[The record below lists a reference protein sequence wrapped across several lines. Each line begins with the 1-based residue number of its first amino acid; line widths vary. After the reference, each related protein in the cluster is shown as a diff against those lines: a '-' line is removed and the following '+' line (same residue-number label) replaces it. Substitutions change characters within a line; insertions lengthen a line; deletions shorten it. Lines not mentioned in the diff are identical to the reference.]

1 MSEQLKVI
9 SNTVSEVV
17 METPVLIATVVNKES
32 TVDQDIVSNDQ
43 EQKAE
48 EELKRLEEKRIKE
61 ERKRDQ

>member
-32 TVDQDIVSNDQ
+32 TVDQDIVSND
-43 EQKAE
+43 
-48 EELKRLEEKRIKE
+48 
-61 ERKRDQ
+61 